1 MQWDIVPEIVA
12 ALVIFIILLNS
23 RDINNK
29 PSARD
34 KMFRFSLYYTIFC
47 TALNILSTQTV
58 YYSNDIPL
66 WINMVVNTSY
76 FALYPPLPVVFI
88 FYILLYVF
96 ELAPAEHRRRL
107 NMFSIVLISSLVA
120 YIAVVFLNLK
130 TGWIFSFD
138 AQGRYIRGPMNQ
150 LSLVV
155 AIFQILAAITAIWVE
170 RKYLDKSFFKVILW
184 LPPLSF
190 AIIILQILFPEIILT
205 GTAIMIAILSVYL
218 NFQTRRISIDNL
230 TQFPNR
236 ESFISNLEHFRRFSR
251 KAVVMIVSLDDFKL
265 VNDTYGQRRGDQY
278 LRVIA
283 RGLQDLVPHGQ
294 IYRYGGDEF
303 AIIDDAKHGKNLA
316 ETVMDRFSSSW
327 YVDGVS
333 TRIKASLAHMELPFK
348 ADLVAEPLTLL
359 DHAIRTAK
367 NRGKGQL
374 IYCDSMLLKTI
385 QRKQKLSD
393 RLLQAISHDSLS
405 LEFQPIYNL
414 RSKEMEMVEALL
426 RWEDSQ
432 LGKVAPSEFIPLA
445 EELGVIGEIGRW
457 VLDQVCIMIDEFRS
471 TNIPLPSISINF
483 SGLQFADPQVVQDI
497 LNSIE
502 RFRIPPEAIHIEL
515 TESTFI
521 GASFKEA
528 LSVMVPLIEHGIGF
542 HLDDFGSGYSN
553 LSYMVN
559 LPFQCIKLDKSLLWD
574 VKGHNQMHRFI
585 ESIIKVVRNLGFR
598 VIVEGVENE
607 DQVTYLEKIEC
618 DLVQG
623 YYFSPPLDK
632 KSLARNIS
640 IDK

>member
-23 RDINNK
+23 RDINTM
-29 PSARD
+29 PSLRD
-34 KMFRFSLYYTIFC
+34 KMFRFSLYYTVFC

-58 YYSNDIPL
+58 YYSDTIPL
-66 WINMVVNTSY
+66 WINMVVNTAY
-76 FALYPPLPVVFI
+76 FALYPPLPVLFI

-96 ELAPAEHRRRL
+96 ELAPVEHRERL
-107 NMFSIVLISSLVA
+107 RLFSIILIGSLAA
-120 YIAVVFLNLK
+120 YIVVVFLNLK

-138 AQGRYIRGPMNQ
+138 TQAQYIRGPLNQ

-155 AIFQILAAITAIWVE
+155 AIFQISVAITAIWVE
-170 RKYLDKSFFKVILW
+170 RQYLDQTFFKVILW

-190 AIIILQILFPEIILT
+190 AIIILQLLFPDIILT

-236 ESFISNLEHFRRFSR
+236 ESFISNLEHIRRFNR
-251 KAVVMIVSLDDFKL
+251 KAVVMLVSLNDFKL
-265 VNDTYGQRRGDQY
+265 VNDTYGQKRGDQY

-283 RGLQDLVPHGQ
+283 QGLQDLAPHGQ
-294 IYRYGGDEF
+294 LYRYGGDEF
-303 AIIDDAKHGKNLA
+303 AIIDDVKHGKNLA
-316 ETVMDRFSSSW
+316 ESVLDRFSSSW
-327 YVDGVS
+327 YVEGVS
-333 TRIKASLAHMELPFK
+333 TRIKASLALMELPYK
-348 ADLVAEPLTLL
+348 ADRVVEPLTLL

-393 RLLQAISHDSLS
+393 RLLKAISHDSLS
-405 LEFQPIYNL
+405 LEYQPIYNL
-414 RSKEMEMVEALL
+414 RTKKVEMIEALL

-432 LGKVAPSEFIPLA
+432 LGKVPPSEFIPLA
-445 EELGVIGEIGRW
+445 EELGIIGELGRW
-457 VLDQVCIMIDEFRS
+457 VLEQVCMLIDEFRS
-471 TNIPLPSISINF
+471 SNMILPSVSINF
-483 SGLQFADPQVVQDI
+483 SGLQFADSQVVQDI
-497 LNSIE
+497 LHTIE
-502 RFRIPPEAIHIEL
+502 RFVIPPESIHIEL

-528 LSVMVPLIEHGIGF
+528 LSVMQPLIDHGIGF

-574 VKGHNQMHRFI
+574 VNGHNQMHRFI
-585 ESIIKVVRNLGFR
+585 ESMVKVVRELNLR

-607 DQVTYLEKIEC
+607 AQVNFLEKIGC

-623 YYFSPPLDK
+623 YYFSPPLTK
-632 KSLARNIS
+632 KNLARNIS
-640 IDK
+640 NGK